1 MKKPSVTRDTSD
13 LINHVQVGQYVSVEI
28 SNIHKDRFSTRLVG
42 MLDPKYLIL
51 ELPGIVKRGELM
63 DRLILNNALTIRTI
77 CERTTGECL
86 GFQTKVDAIV
96 KHPYPLFF
104 ASFPVEIFTYEL
116 RSEERLETLLPAKIY
131 KDDGAHTVTGTITD
145 ISNGGCKFIVE
156 NEALVAHF
164 SNTPTMHISYPD
176 PARGADA
183 VRLVR
188 VCSKRKHG
196 KKSVALGLNFV
207 EVLAQSA

>member
-1 MKKPSVTRDTSD
+1 VKKPSVTRDTSD

-164 SNTPTMHISYPD
+164 NNTPTMHISYPD

-207 EVLAQSA
+207 EALAQSA

>member
-1 MKKPSVTRDTSD
+1 VKKPSVTRDTSD
-13 LINHVQVGQYVSVEI
+13 LIHHVQVGQYVSVEI

-42 MLDPKYLIL
+42 MLDPKYVIL
-51 ELPGIVKRGELM
+51 ELPSIVKRGELM

-104 ASFPVEIFTYEL
+104 ASFPVELFTYEL

-131 KDDGAHTVTGTITD
+131 KDDGAHTVMGTITD
-145 ISNGGCKFIVE
+145 ISKGGCKFIVE
-156 NEALVAHF
+156 SEALVTNFA
-164 SNTPTMHISYPD
+164 NTQTMHISYAD
-176 PARGADA
+176 PARGHDA
-183 VRLVR
+183 VRFVKI
-188 VCSKRKHG
+188 CSKRKHG
-196 KKSVALGLNFV
+196 KKSVALGLGFI
-207 EVLAQSA
+207 EALAQSA

>member
-1 MKKPSVTRDTSD
+1 VKKPSVTRDTSD
-13 LINHVQVGQYVSVEI
+13 LINHVQVGQYVSVEV

-42 MLDPKYLIL
+42 MLESKYVIL
-51 ELPGIVKRGELM
+51 ELPSIVKRGELM

-86 GFQTKVDAIV
+86 GFQTKVESIV

-131 KDDGAHTVTGTITD
+131 KDDGAHTVMGTITD
-145 ISNGGCKFIVE
+145 ISKGGCRFIIE
-156 NEALVAHF
+156 NEALLAHF
-164 SNTPTMHISYPD
+164 KDVQTMHISYPD
-176 PARGADA
+176 PARGADS
-183 VRLVR
+183 VRFVR
-188 VCSKRKHG
+188 ICSKRKHG
-196 KKSVALGLNFV
+196 KKSVALGLSFI
-207 EVLAQSA
+207 EALAQSA